1 MKIFVTSDLHFG
13 HRNILKLGNGRPFA
27 TIEEHDEALIE
38 NWNKVV
44 SAGDMVFILG
54 DLSLRC
60 DIAIVEANLKR
71 LKGQKHVISG
81 NHDKNKLLAS
91 LLTTN
96 VIASLRNYF
105 EYTYTALDGS
115 KQRFVMMH
123 YPILEWN
130 GCIANPNR
138 NQAIHVYGH
147 IHDTA
152 DYTNIYRQ
160 LGYKAAHI
168 GVDTSAQFPNTSAY
182 SPINLEDV
190 LTYVNTIYKK
200 ETNNENI

>member
-44 SAGDMVFILG
+44 STGDMVFILG

-71 LKGQKHVISG
+71 LNGQKHVISG

-91 LLTTN
+91 
-96 VIASLRNYF
+96 R
-105 EYTYTALDGS
+105 
-115 KQRFVMMH
+115 
-123 YPILEWN
+123 
-130 GCIANPNR
+130 
-138 NQAIHVYGH
+138 
-147 IHDTA
+147 
-152 DYTNIYRQ
+152 
-160 LGYKAAHI
+160 
-168 GVDTSAQFPNTSAY
+168 
-182 SPINLEDV
+182 
-190 LTYVNTIYKK
+190 
-200 ETNNENI
+200 